1 MGFKFSHLCDL
12 LSSLENNKILK
23 ASAGARNHDPDV
35 QTVTRWFKQ
44 HGRRLRDKD
53 TDQLAVLS
61 CLFPEKRT
69 DRVYWL
75 QDTSLARVIGR
86 CLLLG
91 SSRREELERWRV
103 SGGIDLAQCVENVMR
118 QTENHIPED
127 QEVTVEEI
135 DDALNRVASRCR
147 LSGPRVRR
155 QRAAVDVDEALS
167 PLYRRLSSRDAKWLT
182 RMILKNYSPV
192 TLPRNL
198 TLKSFHFLLP
208 HLLLFQDSFETTL
221 NMLVS
226 EPISHFPPHP
236 EPGLARDLGIIAM
249 QHLSPVIGI
258 KIGRLDYYKA
268 RSIKHCC
275 QMIGR
280 RRMSIER
287 KYDGEYCQIHVD
299 LSKPSRSIQIFSKS
313 GKDSTAD
320 RSGIHSV
327 VRDSLRIGRPGCKF
341 SSRCIL
347 EGELLVWS
355 DRHGKIMDFHKLR
368 KFIARSGTFIGTEN
382 DSPPQPYEHLMIV
395 FFDILFLDEDVC
407 LKKPHRER
415 RLLLKDLVQ
424 VIEGRADISQQRI
437 LDFCRPGSQTQ
448 LENIFA
454 KGVAQR
460 WEGFVLKGCEDPY
473 FTIFPSRGNGSIG
486 RWIKLKKDYIPGLGD
501 TVDLAIVGGS
511 YHSRDAAGL
520 KQIHKL
526 LWTHFF
532 IGCLL
537 NKEDVLQSR
546 SKPKFR
552 VVGVIN
558 RHCMSVK
565 NMQILN
571 QFGEYTACGIDS
583 GHGFDIEYGAGNITG
598 MDAVFTTPFVVEML
612 GSGFEKPSGAR
623 YYTLRFPRIVKIH
636 WDRSFEDAASFS
648 ELQLL
653 ADDAQAVPSE
663 ELAQEETEW
672 NKRLKLGNG
681 SSAYIASRS
690 QSLTSSSG
698 VTQSPVKGHISNA
711 STSTPADEVCLHNY
725 SSSSVKRSSERTPAT
740 THTIP
745 IYIDETMASMSPSE
759 DSDTHGNFLTSNKN
773 LSSHQDSRQQKNKS
787 SMTNSTRSKQS
798 KSTNQPDNNNIAAYS
813 DISSTM
819 TNTSTQDPKTITKQV
834 KPGNATKS
842 PLTTVP
848 IHIHNNPSTLG
859 QSSNNSLPLA
869 LTPNLNTFLKSLL
882 SRSPKTQSPTTS
894 TLVILLLNRTRTPL
908 GQTLLDLTT
917 TLYKRFQ
924 VLSHSPKHLQTGSI
938 FLLDS
943 SLLDLGTDMADP
955 RSCLRISWE
964 DIGRRYFYACVSWGL
979 KGGVETIPC
988 TPMDESPGGVLD
1000 QGVRVSVE
1008 FDRRVMGVLESV
1020 GALGDGG

>member
-1 MGFKFSHLCDL
+1 MGFKFSYLCDL

-23 ASAGARNHDPDV
+23 ATTEARAHDPDA

-44 HGRRLRDKD
+44 HGRRLRNKD

-61 CLFPEKRT
+61 CMFPEKRT

-103 SGGIDLAQCVENVMR
+103 SGGIDLARCVENVMR
-118 QTENHIPED
+118 QAENHIREG

-147 LSGPRVRR
+147 FSGPRVRR
-155 QRAAVDVDEALS
+155 QRAAVDVDETLS

-208 HLLLFQDSFETTL
+208 HFLLFQDDFEATL

-236 EPGLARDLGIIAM
+236 EPGLARDLGMIAM
-249 QHLSPVIGI
+249 QHLSPVVGI
-258 KIGRLDYYKA
+258 KIGRPDYYKA

-320 RSGIHSV
+320 RSGVHHV

-341 SSRCIL
+341 SRRCIL

-395 FFDILFLDEDVC
+395 FFDILLLDDDVC

-415 RLLLKDLVQ
+415 RLLLKDVVH
-424 VIEGRADISQQRI
+424 VIEGRADISEQRI
-437 LDFCRPGSQTQ
+437 IDFSRSGSQSH

-473 FTIFPSRGNGSIG
+473 FTIFPSQANGSMG

-501 TVDLAIVGGS
+501 TVDLAIIGGK
-511 YHSRDAAGL
+511 YDSRDAGGL
-520 KQIHKL
+520 KQIQRL

-552 VVGVIN
+552 VVDVIN
-558 RHCMSVK
+558 RHCMSPK

-583 GHGFDIEYGAGNITG
+583 GHGFDIEYGTGNIPG
-598 MDAVFTTPFVVEML
+598 LGVVFRTPFVVEML
-612 GSGFEKPSGAR
+612 GSGFEKPSGSR
-623 YYTLRFPRIVKIH
+623 YYTLRFPRIMKIH

-653 ADDAQAVPSE
+653 ADDARAVPSE

-681 SSAYIASRS
+681 SSEYIVDRS

-698 VTQSPVKGHISNA
+698 VTQSPVKVRLSNW
-711 STSTPADEVCLHNY
+711 STSTPVDETCLPNPN
-725 SSSSVKRSSERTPAT
+725 SSVKICSGRTPAT
-740 THTIP
+740 AHTIP
-745 IYIDETMASMSPSE
+745 IYIDESMASMSPSD
-759 DSDTHGNFLTSNKN
+759 DSDMHGNFLTSNKN
-773 LSSHQDSRQQKNKS
+773 LSSHQGSRQQKNNS
-787 SMTNSTRSKQS
+787 STTNSTRSKQS
-798 KSTNQPDNNNIAAYS
+798 KSTEFENS
-813 DISSTM
+813 DITIHSDTTSTL
-819 TNTSTQDPKTITKQV
+819 TNSSTQDPKVIEKQTNPQ
-834 KPGNATKS
+834 KTTKS
-842 PLTTVP
+842 PLTTLP
-848 IHIHNNPSTLG
+848 IYFIHNNLSNPEQPISTL
-859 QSSNNSLPLA
+859 PLTV
-869 LTPNLNTFLKSLL
+869 TPNLNILIKSLL
-882 SRSPKTQSPTTS
+882 SRSLKTQPRTTS
-894 TLVILLLNRTRTPL
+894 ALIILLLNPTQTPL
-908 GQTLLDLTT
+908 GQALLDLATN
-917 TLYKRFQ
+917 LHKRLQ
-924 VLSHSPKHLQTGSI
+924 APSHHPGHLQTGSI

-943 SLLDLGTDMADP
+943 SLLDLGTDVTDP
-955 RSCLRISWE
+955 SSCVRMTWG
-964 DIGRRYFYACVSWGL
+964 DIGKKYFYACVSWRL
-979 KGGVETIPC
+979 KGGVETVPC
-988 TPMDESPGGVLD
+988 TPLDGVPKGVVD
-1000 QGVRVSVE
+1000 QGVRVSVV

-1020 GALGDGG
+1020 GGLGDE